1 MRPDQVESLQDLPLA
16 KHHFTSGNRET
27 LDDYMDLEEE
37 LSVE

>member
-16 KHHFTSGNRET
+16 KHHFTSGERES
-27 LDDYMDLEEE
+27 LEDYIHLEEE